1 MIFKIMNKLL
11 NIFSMLAANDETDA
25 VNQAYE
31 AFIKIVNIVLP
42 VLMSVILVLG
52 MFYGIQLGVKYAKAE
67 EDDDKKKARGQLINV
82 IVGCLI
88 AILFVAIVEI
98 VLNQRF
104 VEKLF
109 RKVDSDIGDPSKDY

>member
-1 MIFKIMNKLL
+1 MNKLL
-11 NIFSMLAANDETDA
+11 NIFSILADDETDA

-52 MFYGIQLGVKYAKAE
+52 MFYGIQLAIKYAKAE
-67 EDDDKKKARGQLINV
+67 EDEEKKKAKGSLINV

-88 AILFVAIVEI
+88 AIVFIVI
-98 VLNQRF
+98 VQLVLNGSYI
-104 VEKLF
+104 EKLF
-109 RKVDSDIGDPSKDY
+109 GNNAITSGL

>member
-1 MIFKIMNKLL
+1 MNKLL
-11 NIFSMLAANDETDA
+11 NIFSMLAASDEQDA
-25 VNQAYE
+25 INQAYD

-42 VLMSVILVLG
+42 VLMSIILVLG

-98 VLNQRF
+98 VLNQKF

-109 RKVDSDIGDPSKDY
+109 RNVESDIGDTSDNAYN